1 MKLNHE
7 AVQITNIIIKKK
19 VDGKQIVLPLFHDL
33 SFNQTTRKYIRQN
46 TLVTLSKL
54 SQFEL
59 KKKYRNVKGSGTHAK
74 LLPEKS

>member
-1 MKLNHE
+1 MNHE
-7 AVQITNIIIKKK
+7 AVQIMNIIIKKK

-33 SFNQTTRKYIRQN
+33 FHHTTRKYIRQN

-54 SQFEL
+54 SQLEL